1 MVSKGRSIARRF
13 LWAVAGLAL
22 TIWLASCGG
31 SNISQGKGAEI
42 EFWTMQLQPE
52 FTDYFNRLV
61 TQFET
66 ANPGTKV
73 RWVDVPWA
81 AMESKIISAVSART
95 APDVVNLNPSFAS
108 QLAAKNAWLELDAKI
123 APTERQKYLPKVW
136 QASTLN
142 NVSFGIPW
150 YLTTAVT
157 IYNQELLQKAGV
169 AQPPKTY
176 AELAQAARLIKEKT
190 GKAAIFMTFVPQDS
204 GEALE
209 SLVQMGVKLVD
220 AQGKAAFNSPEGK
233 AAFQY
238 WVDMYKQGFL
248 PPEVLTQGHRRAIEL
263 YQAGEVAFL
272 ASGAEFMQTISNNAP
287 SIAKASATTSQITG
301 TTNKKNVAVMNLVIP
316 KDTDQPDL
324 ALKFA
329 LYVTNSENQLAF
341 AQAANVLP
349 STIEALQQYQSR
361 LSGGSSPVDQARG
374 ISAAQL
380 RDAEVLVPAMPGI
393 KRLQQVIYENLQA
406 AMLGQKSVDQA
417 ISDAEKQWNQGS

>member
-13 LWAVAGLAL
+13 FWAVAGLAL

-31 SNISQGKGAEI
+31 SNVSQVKGPEI

-52 FTDYFNRLV
+52 FTDYFNRLI
-61 TQFET
+61 TQFEA

-123 APTERQKYLPKVW
+123 APTDRQKYLPKVW

-150 YLTTAVT
+150 YLTTTVT

-169 AQPPKTY
+169 VQPPKTY

-190 GKAAIFMTFVPQDS
+190 GKAAIFITFVPQDS

-287 SIAKASATTSQITG
+287 GIAKASATTSQITG

-349 STIEALQQYQSR
+349 STIEAVQQYQSR

-380 RDAEVLVPAMPGI
+380 QDAEVLVPAMPGV
-393 KRLQQVIYENLQA
+393 KKLQQVIYENLQA

-417 ISDAEKQWNQGS
+417 IGDAEKQWNQGS